1 MGALA
6 AYSLYTGI
14 FLLAGYL
21 LYKLVMSGEKQMTLN
36 RAVLWTIYA
45 VAFAAY
51 PLSTLHFRNGTAAPA
66 AAVDF
71 GLTPLA
77 AAPAASSQLPGIL
90 VAIYLS
96 GVVIALLAV
105 IVTAVRLTS
114 LVRTGHRQ
122 EHDGYTL
129 VLLPAGKV
137 APFSWGHY
145 VVMGEDDYAAAGSVI
160 TAHELAHIR
169 HRHCADLLFAQA
181 ACILLWYN
189 PAAWLMREELKTV
202 HEYQADASVLD
213 SGIEP
218 RTYQMLLIKKAVGTR
233 FQSLANSLNHSKLK
247 KRITMMC
254 KEKNSGLRRLRSIV
268 LAMAPV
274 VAVAVVNIPAVAN
287 AMASLR
293 AAEMPVEKSEPEAP
307 AQVTK
312 AVSERKDSEKT
323 GSAIFSQASFPG
335 GFEALMNFLVN
346 NVKYPEAAK
355 AAGHEGKAVVKFTV
369 HADGSLSDFNI
380 LKSSSWEELDKE
392 ALRVARSMP
401 LWEPAVNESGEAVD
415 MEFALPVNFKLSGS
429 EKKTETADGNQT
441 TKDEGAEAA
450 ENADSQVSFKIIA
463 TDNRPAPDITID
475 GKAATAADVQAL
487 DNNEIES
494 VSVVK
499 NNPDHPNG
507 LIVIEL
513 KK

>member
-1 MGALA
+1 MNMGALA

-77 AAPAASSQLPGIL
+77 AAPGASSPLPGIL
-90 VAIYLS
+90 VAIYLA

-122 EHDGYTL
+122 EHGGYTL

-145 VVMGEDDYAAAGSVI
+145 IVMGEDDYTAAGSVI

-254 KEKNSGLRRLRSIV
+254 KEKNSGLRRLRGLV

-274 VAVAVVNIPAVAN
+274 VAVAVVNIPAMAN

-293 AAEMPVEKSEPEAP
+293 TAEMPVEKSEPEAP
-307 AQVTK
+307 LRIVK
-312 AVSERKDSEKT
+312 VGSRHKGNEKSDS
-323 GSAIFSQASFPG
+323 AYVSQASYPG
-335 GFEALMNFLVN
+335 GFEAMMNFLVN

-355 AAGHEGKAVVKFTV
+355 AAGHEGKAVVHFIV
-369 HADGSLSDFNI
+369 RADGSLSDFSI
-380 LKSSSWEELDKE
+380 FKSTSWEELDEE

-401 LWEPAVNESGEAVD
+401 LWEPAVNESGETVD
-415 MEFALPVNFKLSGS
+415 MELALPVNFKLGR
-429 EKKTETADGNQT
+429 DR
-441 TKDEGAEAA
+441 
-450 ENADSQVSFKIIA
+450 
-463 TDNRPAPDITID
+463 RPAPDYTID
-475 GKAATAADVQAL
+475 GKPATAAEVEKL
-487 DNNEIES
+487 NNDEIKS
-494 VSVVK
+494 VDVVK
-499 NNPDHPNG
+499 NDPDHPNG